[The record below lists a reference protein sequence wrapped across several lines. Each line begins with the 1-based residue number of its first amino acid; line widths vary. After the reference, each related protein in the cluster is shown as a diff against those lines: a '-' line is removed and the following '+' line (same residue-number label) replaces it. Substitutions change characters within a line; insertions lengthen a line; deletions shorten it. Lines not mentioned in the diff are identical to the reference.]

1 MSNNK
6 KIEPCRKCKTENPLT
21 NEYCSN
27 CGALLSISTREL
39 KAQPKAKIPIIN
51 SFEIKWVFIGIFVIL
66 GVATIAIF
74 LAVMFSMFFL
84 KNGEMNFKST
94 ASTFVFIVSIFSGI
108 SFAAGGAV
116 ISYMSGKS
124 KVIESLISSFIC
136 ALLLG
141 IAGSSVS
148 SQFLT
153 VIMILIIPFA
163 LLSAIGAYWGVKL
176 RS

>member
-1 MSNNK
+1 MLNNQK
-6 KIEPCRKCKTENPLT
+6 NEPCRKCKKENPLT

-27 CGALLSISTREL
+27 CGSLLSISTMEL

-51 SFEIKWVFIGIFVIL
+51 SFELKWVIAGVFVIL
-66 GVATIAIF
+66 GASTIAII
-74 LAVMFSMFFL
+74 LALLFSMLFL
-84 KNGEMNFKST
+84 KDGELDFKST
-94 ASTFVFIVSIFSGI
+94 ASTFIFVVSIFSGI
-108 SFAAGGAV
+108 SFASGGAI

-141 IAGSSVS
+141 VAVSSIS

-153 VIMILIIPFA
+153 VILILIIPFA
-163 LLSAIGAYWGVKL
+163 LLSALGAYWGVKI